1 MKMEILKIMPTLNL
15 QKKTKKE
22 NNQRNENTAS
32 REIRRKAYNNTEW
45 RKLRDIYIKEHPLC
59 EDCLDKGKVVPAEDV
74 HHIRS
79 PFQNGECNKA
89 LLLDY
94 NNLKALC
101 KECHAARHNHTENK
115 PTIQDVLK
123 QLADLLDP
131 EIKDEDLE

>member
-1 MKMEILKIMPTLNL
+1 MPTLNL

-22 NNQRNENTAS
+22 TNQRNENTAS

-45 RKLRDIYIKEHPLC
+45 RKLRDTYIKEHPLC

-94 NNLKALC
+94 NNLMALC
-101 KECHAARHNHTENK
+101 KQCHNKRHNPNQAPK
-115 PTIQDVLK
+115 IQDVLR
-123 QLADLLDP
+123 QLADLLD
-131 EIKDEDLE
+131 ENKTDKELEDEEGNQ

>member
-1 MKMEILKIMPTLNL
+1 MPTLNL

-22 NNQRNENTAS
+22 INQRNENTAS
-32 REIRRKAYNNTEW
+32 REMRRKAYNNPEW

-94 NNLKALC
+94 NNLMALC
-101 KECHAARHNHTENK
+101 KQCHNKRHNPNQAPK
-115 PTIQDVLK
+115 IQDVLR
-123 QLADLLDP
+123 QLADLLD
-131 EIKDEDLE
+131 ENKTDKELEDEEGD

>member
-1 MKMEILKIMPTLNL
+1 MPTLNL

-22 NNQRNENTAS
+22 INQRNENTAS

-45 RKLRDIYIKEHPLC
+45 RKLRDTYIKEHPLC
-59 EDCLDKGKVVPAEDV
+59 EDCLNEGKVVPAEDI

-94 NNLKALC
+94 NNLMALC
-101 KECHAARHNHTENK
+101 KQCHNKRHNPNQAPK
-115 PTIQDVLK
+115 IQDVLR
-123 QLADLLDP
+123 QLADLLD
-131 EIKDEDLE
+131 ENKTDKELEDEEGDQ

>member
-1 MKMEILKIMPTLNL
+1 MPTLNL

-22 NNQRNENTAS
+22 INQRNENTAS
-32 REIRRKAYNNTEW
+32 REMRRKAYNNPEW

-94 NNLKALC
+94 NNLMALC
-101 KECHAARHNHTENK
+101 KQCHNKRHNPNQAPK
-115 PTIQDVLK
+115 IQDVLR
-123 QLADLLDP
+123 QLADLLD
-131 EIKDEDLE
+131 ENKTDKELEDEEGDQ

>member
-1 MKMEILKIMPTLNL
+1 MPTLNL

-22 NNQRNENTAS
+22 TNQRNENTAS

-45 RKLRDIYIKEHPLC
+45 RKLRDTYIKEHPLC

-94 NNLKALC
+94 NNLMALC
-101 KECHAARHNHTENK
+101 KQCHNKRHNPNQAPK
-115 PTIQDVLK
+115 IQDVLR
-123 QLADLLDP
+123 QLADLLNENKTDK
-131 EIKDEDLE
+131 ELEDEEGDQ

>member
-1 MKMEILKIMPTLNL
+1 MPTLNL

-22 NNQRNENTAS
+22 TNQRNENTAS

-45 RKLRDIYIKEHPLC
+45 RKLRDTYIKEHPLC
-59 EDCLDKGKVVPAEDV
+59 EDCLNEGKVVPAEDI

-94 NNLKALC
+94 NNLMALC
-101 KECHAARHNHTENK
+101 KQCHNKRHNPNQAPK
-115 PTIQDVLK
+115 IQDVLR
-123 QLADLLDP
+123 QLADLLD
-131 EIKDEDLE
+131 ENKTDKELEDEEGDQ

>member
-1 MKMEILKIMPTLNL
+1 MPTLNL

-22 NNQRNENTAS
+22 INQRNENTAS
-32 REIRRKAYNNTEW
+32 REMRRKAYNNPEW

-89 LLLDY
+89 LLLD
-94 NNLKALC
+94 LLL
-101 KECHAARHNHTENK
+101 RL
-115 PTIQDVLK
+115 TILRRI
-123 QLADLLDP
+123 P
-131 EIKDEDLE
+131 

>member
-1 MKMEILKIMPTLNL
+1 MPTLNL

-22 NNQRNENTAS
+22 NNKRNENTAS
-32 REIRRKAYNNTEW
+32 REMRRKSYNNTEW
-45 RKLRDIYIKEHPLC
+45 RKLRDTYIKEHPLC

-94 NNLKALC
+94 NNLMALC
-101 KECHAARHNHTENK
+101 KQCHNKRHNPNQAPK
-115 PTIQDVLK
+115 IQDVLK
-123 QLADLLDP
+123 QLADLLNP

>member
-1 MKMEILKIMPTLNL
+1 MPTLNL

-22 NNQRNENTAS
+22 TNQRNENTAS

-45 RKLRDIYIKEHPLC
+45 RKLRDTYIKEHPLC

-94 NNLKALC
+94 NNLLALC
-101 KECHAARHNHTENK
+101 KQCHNKRHNPNQAPK
-115 PTIQDVLK
+115 IQDVLR
-123 QLADLLDP
+123 QLADLLD
-131 EIKDEDLE
+131 ENKTDKELEDEEGDQ

>member
-1 MKMEILKIMPTLNL
+1 MPTLNL

-22 NNQRNENTAS
+22 INQRNENTAS
-32 REIRRKAYNNTEW
+32 REMRRKAYNNTEW
-45 RKLRDIYIKEHPLC
+45 RKLRDTYIKEHPLC

-94 NNLKALC
+94 NNLMALC
-101 KECHAARHNHTENK
+101 KQCHNKRHNPNQAPK
-115 PTIQDVLK
+115 IQDVLR
-123 QLADLLDP
+123 QLADLLD
-131 EIKDEDLE
+131 ENKTDKELEDEEGDQ

>member
-1 MKMEILKIMPTLNL
+1 MPKLNL
-15 QKKTKKE
+15 LPKQKK
-22 NNQRNENTAS
+22 NNTHSQTPNRALRS
-32 REIRRKAYNNTEW
+32 KSYNNPEW
-45 RKLRDIYIKEHPLC
+45 RKLRNIYIKEHPLC

-94 NNLKALC
+94 NNLMALC
-101 KECHAARHNHTENK
+101 KQCHNKRHNPNQAPK
-115 PTIQDVLK
+115 IQDVLR

-131 EIKDEDLE
+131 TIKDEDLE

>member
-1 MKMEILKIMPTLNL
+1 MPTLNL

-22 NNQRNENTAS
+22 TNQRNENTAS

-45 RKLRDIYIKEHPLC
+45 RKLRDTYIKEHPLC
-59 EDCLDKGKVVPAEDV
+59 EDCLNEGKVVPAEDI

-94 NNLKALC
+94 NNLMALC
-101 KECHAARHNHTENK
+101 KQCHNKRHNPNQAPK
-115 PTIQDVLK
+115 IQDVLR
-123 QLADLLDP
+123 QLADLLNENKTDK
-131 EIKDEDLE
+131 ELEDEEGDQ

>member
-1 MKMEILKIMPTLNL
+1 MEILKIMPTLNL

>member
-1 MKMEILKIMPTLNL
+1 MNMPTLNIT
-15 QKKTKKE
+15 KKTKKE
-22 NNQRNENTAS
+22 TNQRNENTAS
-32 REIRRKAYNNTEW
+32 REMRRKAYNNPEW

-94 NNLKALC
+94 NNLMALC
-101 KECHAARHNHTENK
+101 KQCHNKRHNPNQAPK
-115 PTIQDVLK
+115 IQDVLR
-123 QLADLLDP
+123 QLADLLD
-131 EIKDEDLE
+131 ENKTDKELEDEEGD

>member
-1 MKMEILKIMPTLNL
+1 MPTLNL

-22 NNQRNENTAS
+22 TNQRNENTAS

-94 NNLKALC
+94 NNLMALC
-101 KECHAARHNHTENK
+101 KQCHNKRHNPNQAPK
-115 PTIQDVLK
+115 IQDVLR
-123 QLADLLDP
+123 QLADLLD
-131 EIKDEDLE
+131 ENKTDKELEDEEGDQ